1 MIVKPNQVGTIT
13 GAGETARIARA
24 AGLQVI
30 VSHRSGE
37 TIDDSIAHLAVAW
50 GATMLKTGVKSGERL
65 AKLNE
70 LIRIEEANASMRISP
85 WRGPGR

>member
-13 GAGETARIARA
+13 GAGETARIARDG
-24 AGLQVI
+24 GLHVI

-37 TIDDSIAHLAVAW
+37 TVDESIAHLAIAW
-50 GATMLKTGVKSGERL
+50 GATMLKTGVKGGERL

-70 LIRIEEANASMRISP
+70 LIRMEEANASMRICP
-85 WRGPGR
+85 WKGPER